1 MKVRIATRKSQ
12 LALFQTRWVA
22 ARMREGRPDL
32 EVEEVSIVTE
42 ADKVL
47 DRPLTAI
54 GGKGLFVSEVEGLV
68 VAGQADIA
76 VHSLKDVP
84 GDVDLPE
91 GLDLVCIPER
101 EDPHDVLITMDG
113 RQLDD
118 LPRGAR
124 VGTTSLRR
132 ISQLKARRPDL
143 EFGTL
148 RGNVGTRIERL
159 REGKFDAIVLAAA
172 GLRRLGLLETVPH
185 HVLSV
190 EVCMPAVGQGT
201 LAIEGRSDDAATL
214 ALLAPLEHAP
224 TRLRTE
230 AERALLRNLMGS
242 CRVPIAGHARLSDD
256 GSRLCLDGLVGSV
269 DGDRVISAS
278 GERYL
283 SGRSHEARR
292 EEARALGV
300 EVAESLRARGAD
312 ELMRAAE
319 ATVIQRERTG
329 NGHGTGGDRFK
340 WSR

>member
-1 MKVRIATRKSQ
+1 MKLRIATRKSA
-12 LALFQTRWVA
+12 LALVQTRWVA
-22 ARMREGRPDL
+22 ARIREDHPDL
-32 EVEEVSIVTE
+32 EVEEVSVVTK
-42 ADKVL
+42 ADQVV

-54 GGKGLFVSEVEGLV
+54 GGKGLFVNEVERLV
-68 VAGQADIA
+68 IDGHADIA

-84 GDVDLPE
+84 GDIDLPE
-91 GLDLVCIPER
+91 GLGLVCIPER
-101 EDPHDVLITMDG
+101 EDPHDALLTLDG
-113 RQLDD
+113 KPLDD

-172 GLRRLGLLETVPH
+172 GLRRLDLLDTVPH
-185 HVLSV
+185 QVLSIDQ
-190 EVCMPAVGQGT
+190 CMPAVGQGT
-201 LAIEGRSDDAATL
+201 LAIESRIEDAAVL
-214 ALLAPLEHAP
+214 ALLAPLEHPA
-224 TRLRTE
+224 TRIRTD
-230 AERALLRNLMGS
+230 AERALLRSLMGS
-242 CRVPIAGHARLSDD
+242 CRVPIAGHARFSDD
-256 GSRLCLDGLVGSV
+256 GSRLRLDGLVGSI

-283 SGRSHEARR
+283 SGRSHEALRA
-292 EEARALGV
+292 EATALGV
-300 EVAESLRARGAD
+300 EVAEGLRARGAD

-319 ATVIQRERTG
+319 AAVLRRERSG
-329 NGHGTGGDRFK
+329 NGHGAGGDRFK